1 MGSEWEGGLFSLR
14 ICFPSDYPSSPPICK
29 FPKGFFHTNVY
40 PPGTV
45 CDSILRA
52 DAEWLPCISMREVL
66 QAIPSLFLRPNH
78 LSPVQK
84 EAYQVFRQNPG
95 EYHRRVKE
103 QAQKYTREAFFAD
116 ELVSGFDAD
125 RRDWAQYVKGI
136 PG

>member
-40 PPGTV
+40 LPGTV

-66 QAIPSLFLRPNH
+66 QAIQSFFLRPNP
-78 LSPVQK
+78 LSPSQE
-84 EAYQVFRQNPG
+84 EAYHVIRQNPG
-95 EYHRRVKE
+95 MYHRRVKE
-103 QAQKYTREAFFAD
+103 QAQKYAREAFFTD
-116 ELVSGFDAD
+116 DLVSGFGAD
-125 RRDWAQYVKGI
+125 RRDWAQYLV
-136 PG
+136 PR